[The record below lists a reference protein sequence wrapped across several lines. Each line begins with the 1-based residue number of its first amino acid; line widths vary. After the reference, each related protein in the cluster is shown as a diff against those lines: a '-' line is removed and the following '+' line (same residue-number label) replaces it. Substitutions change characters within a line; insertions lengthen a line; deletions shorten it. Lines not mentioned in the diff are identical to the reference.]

1 MQLSNS
7 FTIARPPQEVYA
19 AFLDVDRI
27 ATCMPGSKLLG
38 KSDTDTYEGE
48 VKVKVGPLGVL
59 YAGQFTIVEQDPEA
73 LRLTMRAK
81 GREKRGA
88 GNADAHIVA
97 TMTAQ
102 DDGTLVELS
111 TDLSIRGKVAQFG
124 RGIIGDVTD
133 QIMQNFAQNVEQM
146 LVSGQVPSATT
157 AQPAPKA
164 PAAPSGGGVESTATV
179 SAGTQA
185 PAPAPAVSPSGDLD
199 VWGLVIRPMLAK
211 QASSILTVSLSGLAA
226 YLGARAGSRH
236 RRPHRRNYS

>member
-1 MQLSNS
+1 MQLSNT

-38 KSDTDTYEGE
+38 QTGEDTYEGE
-48 VKVKVGPLGVL
+48 VKVKVGPLGVQ
-59 YAGQFTIVEQDPEA
+59 YAGEFTIVEQDPEA

-102 DDGTLVELS
+102 SDGTLVELS

-124 RGIIGDVTD
+124 RGVIGEVTD
-133 QIMQNFAQNVEQM
+133 QIMANFARNVEQM
-146 LVSGQVPSATT
+146 RVSGHVPGAPTPAQAPTAAAAAGPSSLGAEPATVGSPN
-157 AQPAPKA
+157 AQTPSPA
-164 PAAPSGGGVESTATV
+164 PAAP
-179 SAGTQA
+179 
-185 PAPAPAVSPSGDLD
+185 
-199 VWGLVIRPMLAK
+199 
-211 QASSILTVSLSGLAA
+211 
-226 YLGARAGSRH
+226 
-236 RRPHRRNYS
+236 